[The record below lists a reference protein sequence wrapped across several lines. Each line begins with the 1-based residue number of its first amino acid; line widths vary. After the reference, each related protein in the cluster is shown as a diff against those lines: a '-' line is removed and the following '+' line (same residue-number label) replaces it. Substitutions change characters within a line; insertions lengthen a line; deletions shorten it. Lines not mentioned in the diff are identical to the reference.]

1 MITAVWW
8 LGAVGLMVA
17 GGALWV
23 VSRRARSGGA
33 GRGGKRGAAPD
44 AAASAPAVGSA
55 SAPAGAAEV
64 VRLRR
69 ERAADRR
76 RVRRAHTIARR
87 AERLLAMARC
97 LAGARLVELAA
108 RGTQAV
114 VDNFAAESAALWVL
128 GDGRAELIASA
139 ARSEARRVA
148 AGRPAAA
155 AVHHRPPRARGGGCV
170 HYLPLRS
177 QAREP
182 VGCLVVGFDLPRG
195 RRPPGLDTYVALLG
209 SFVAAELGARAA
221 GFAPGGADDRAA

>member
-1 MITAVWW
+1 MA
-8 LGAVGLMVA
+8 A
-17 GGALWV
+17 GGALWAA
-23 VSRRARSGGA
+23 SRRTRSGGA
-33 GRGGKRGAAPD
+33 GGGERDWAP
-44 AAASAPAVGSA
+44 AAAGSAPGPSA
-55 SAPAGAAEV
+55 AAAEV
-64 VRLRR
+64 IRLRR

-87 AERLLAMARC
+87 AERLVAMARC

-139 ARSEARRVA
+139 ARSEARWA
-148 AGRPAAA
+148 AADRPDAA
-155 AVHHRPPRARGGGCV
+155 AVHYRPPRARAGGSV

-182 VGCLVVGFDLPRG
+182 VGCLVVGFDPPRG
-195 RRPPGLDTYVALLG
+195 QRPPGLDTYVALLG
-209 SFVAAELGARAA
+209 SFVAAELGTQAA
-221 GFAPGGADDRAA
+221 GFAPGGVDDRAA